1 MLTGIFKISLD
12 RLKQLL
18 AAQNQEREIRF
29 GMYSEE
35 RIHDW
40 IHILN
45 EASWNFEE
53 ELQFRIREN
62 VGH

>member
-1 MLTGIFKISLD
+1 MQTDIFKISVD

-18 AAQNQEREIRF
+18 AAQNQERDIRL
-29 GMYSEE
+29 GIYSEE

-40 IHILN
+40 IHTLD
-45 EASWNFEE
+45 EASWYLEE
-53 ELQFRIREN
+53 ELQRRIREN